1 MTAVEFL
8 IDKLHKRWYGLEEG
22 DTWNDLIQQAL
33 IMEKEQILKAYDKG
47 YDDVDVYEPE
57 KYFNETYKK
66 DNHDHRS
73 TKPTI

>member
-66 DNHDHRS
+66 
-73 TKPTI
+73 

>member
-57 KYFNETYKK
+57 KHYNETYKK
-66 DNHDHRS
+66 
-73 TKPTI
+73 